1 MQPTVYASFTDAE
14 LAERTVGALLEQGV
28 SADDLSLIVYSNGQG
43 QDPEHAVQMVDSG
56 EAGAPMLGQERDQR
70 EGSFLYESQVGGGI
84 ETSERNDSVS
94 SVDEM
99 DNAQEAAEDMIYP
112 ESGASFSRQEGHD
125 VMEAT
130 HHSFFNTTRPGD
142 AGLGTGEVLG
152 EDMTV
157 VEEDELR
164 SMIVP
169 GVGLVLGGGALAT
182 NLIGVGIATERG
194 GSPAESMSQYLID
207 EGVALDQAR
216 GLSEDFEGRGAIL
229 SISVPPGTVDG
240 EAVMRVLESTGAR
253 NVHLVG

>member
-1 MQPTVYASFTDAE
+1 MQPTVYASFTNAE

-43 QDPEHAVQMVDSG
+43 QDPEHAVQMIDSG
-56 EAGAPMLGQERDQR
+56 EAGAPVLGQQRDQR
-70 EGSFLYESQVGGGI
+70 EGSYLYESQVGGGI

-112 ESGASFSRQEGHD
+112 ESGASFGRQEGHD

-130 HHSFFNTTRPGD
+130 HRSFFNTTRPGD
-142 AGLGTGEVLG
+142 EGLGTGETLRD
-152 EDMTV
+152 DMTA
-157 VEEDELR
+157 VEESELR
-164 SMIVP
+164 SLMVP

-194 GSPAESMSQYLID
+194 GNPADSMSQYLID
-207 EGVALDQAR
+207 EGVELEQAR
-216 GLSEDFEGRGAIL
+216 GLIEDFESQGAIV
-229 SISVPPGTVDG
+229 SISVPPGTVNG
-240 EAVMRVLESTGAR
+240 EAVMQVLESSGAR